1 MSSDTEY
8 SPRDAEL
15 RRMLVA
21 SATAPQ
27 PAPRKRGALLGLLG
41 AFVAAGALTGG
52 AVSAAALNGGD
63 QTTTVSIEEMTEQV
77 VYDDAQ
83 LFGTPF
89 VLSGAGN
96 TVVEL
101 GAIPEGAEQ
110 IAVAFHCVD
119 PGSFVINVDGQPY
132 TQGCGRQ
139 ATTGANGGA
148 YFSPGAAGDHSIS
161 VTTGRDTRYLLWA
174 SWATPAAAPEASAE
188 QQAALEDGTV
198 TEDEYR
204 AGFTRYA
211 ACMLA
216 ADYPLSIIDESGPI
230 IDYTNNVDAVTSGV
244 EGSCYAK
251 EFGQLDMGWQIQQ
264 EPQGD
269 Q

>member
-1 MSSDTEY
+1 MSSDTDY

-15 RRMLVA
+15 RRMIVA
-21 SATAPQ
+21 TAAAPQ
-27 PAPRKRGALLGLLG
+27 PAPRKRGTLLRLLG

-52 AVSAAALNGGD
+52 AVSAAALSGGE
-63 QTTTVSIEEMTEQV
+63 QTTTVSIEQMTEQV

-89 VLSGAGN
+89 VFSGAGK

-119 PGSFVINVDGQPY
+119 PGTFVIKIDDEPF
-132 TQGCGRQ
+132 TQTCDAE
-139 ATTGANGGA
+139 ATAGSNGGG
-148 YFSPGAAGDHSIS
+148 YFSPGATTDHSIS
-161 VTTGRDTRYLLWA
+161 VTTDRDTRYLLWA
-174 SWATPAAAPEASAE
+174 SWATPAGEPGPSTA

-204 AGFTRYA
+204 AGFTSYQS
-211 ACMLA
+211 CMDDA
-216 ADYPLSIIDESGPI
+216 GYPLLRVDVTGPVISYSNTNES
-230 IDYTNNVDAVTSGV
+230 VTSGV
-244 EGSCYAK
+244 EGSCYAEWFK
-251 EFGQLDMGWQIQQ
+251 QLDIGWQVQQ
-264 EPQGD
+264 GQ
-269 Q
+269 